1 MVSAMLK
8 VMFTIA
14 IDICRGRIRDNIE
27 TRRTS
32 PAKDQLTTIYGLQN
46 DLSSW
51 YSNLPPSLS
60 YSKRNL
66 YEQLVMK
73 HHTLYALMHAAYQ
86 QCRLV
91 LHSSLVPQFSGVA
104 FLEGVP
110 IEAVRVSAEIA
121 LSSAQSLSQLSADL
135 LALEW
140 DPTQIAPFFGYCMYV
155 SASIHMTVL
164 DKDTHLG
171 GAARRNLMLSLK
183 MLRAMKPYWKI
194 LERLVSRSVTQ
205 TMYVKRLSIPV
216 GSSTDLVRSADVQGQ
231 R

>member
-1 MVSAMLK
+1 MLK

-164 DKDTHLG
+164 DKDNHLG